1 MQKNITLFR
10 FHAHALQ
17 KISMFSIHEHCE
29 ITCKNDLYSCEYH
42 EKIKFP
48 IHAKFRVKKNLII
61 LNKCT
66 ILF

>member
-10 FHAHALQ
+10 FHAHSLQ

-42 EKIKFP
+42 EKIKFI
-48 IHAKFRVKKNLII
+48 IHAKFCVKKN
-61 LNKCT
+61 
-66 ILF
+66 